1 MLTSYHASEARI
13 PADRCKASLAV
24 DLLPHLNGDKEW
36 SPEAWSPRHRLV
48 VALHLGGDRN
58 WEIAEKL
65 RLSENYVSIILNDPR
80 AVYEIERMSERVA
93 DRTVDTSLRL
103 KLYANEALDE
113 IIEEL
118 RTSKSEKI
126 RQSAAFGILDRAGYT
141 PAKRDPDEAPPQL
154 PAEVVARMEKT
165 TQELVS
171 HEIVYTQ
178 GTMKEKPAEPKGD
191 MFKPEAGEQRSAPA
205 EVPSE

>member
-1 MLTSYHASEARI
+1 M
-13 PADRCKASLAV
+13 
-24 DLLPHLNGDKEW
+24 
-36 SPEAWSPRHRLV
+36 

-80 AVYEIERMSERVA
+80 AIYEIERMSERVA

-118 RTSKSEKI
+118 RTCTNVKV
-126 RQSAAFGILDRAGYT
+126 RQTAAFGILDRAGYT
-141 PAKRDPDEAPPQL
+141 PAKHDPAQAAPTL
-154 PAEVVARMEKT
+154 PAEVVHRMEQT
-165 TQELVS
+165 THELVS
-171 HEIVYTQ
+171 HSIEYKQ
-178 GTMKEKPAEPKGD
+178 GTMKEKPAEPKAE
-191 MFKPEAGEQRSAPA
+191 MFKPDAGEQRSDPV
-205 EVPSE
+205 EVESGK